1 MRWRLS
7 GWNNAEGNDVI
18 ELAGGFSAVD
28 EAGWMEAA
36 EAALKGRPFDRLR
49 SQTIDGLPIEPI
61 YRGRRDASALAGRAA
76 GMPWTVVA
84 RVELPDPAQ
93 ANALLLEDL
102 ENGAGGLSL
111 VFAPSKHA
119 RGAGLSIDTLAE
131 MDRLLENVLLD
142 LIHIRIDG
150 GYVTRSSLALLVAL
164 AERRGIDPSA
174 LQVTAEIDPIGG
186 FAQKGWTS
194 GTLEAMAPRLWD
206 LVHYCEDIGLKGALT
221 SADGRI
227 WHAAG
232 ASEAQELAYT
242 LATAVTYLREIDRA
256 GRDGLQPQ
264 SRVSVAMAADADQ
277 FATIAKL
284 RAMRKLWAR
293 VLDACGLEQTPLEIH
308 AETAWRMMT
317 RRDPWV
323 NMLRTTV
330 AAFAAGVG
338 GADSVSVLPFTEAL
352 GVPDSFARRV
362 ARNTQTILIEE
373 SNLHRVADPA
383 AGSGAVEALTD
394 ELVREAWKLFQGV
407 EAEGGI
413 EQCVRYGSVHTAIAR
428 SRAARSRLIAS
439 RRAPLT
445 GTSSFP
451 NLAEKPVRVL
461 TFEPHELGVSTADIV
476 LPKPGHGELTA
487 ALVDAAKSGVCTVDL
502 ARARDELRRVDGEPL
517 PTHRLAEPFEALRDA
532 SDAWLNQNGRR
543 PSVLLANFGR
553 VTDFTARSTWAKNFF
568 EAGGIEA
575 QASEALTDGESAAAA
590 LRGTAADIVCLC
602 SSDALYAEQAVE
614 MAEALKGAGAAHVY
628 LAGKLADDDG
638 KLAEAGVEAML
649 YEGCDVLAMLGLIHA
664 NLGLCAPAEGA

>member
-1 MRWRLS
+1 MT
-7 GWNNAEGNDVI
+7 GWDNAEGKDVI

-28 EAGWMEAA
+28 EADWMEAA
-36 EAALKGRPFDRLR
+36 EAALKGRAFDRLR
-49 SQTIDGLPIEPI
+49 SHTIDGLPIEPI

-84 RVELPDPAQ
+84 RVEHPDPAQ
-93 ANALLLEDL
+93 ANALLLEEL

-119 RGAGLSIDTLAE
+119 RGAGLSIDTLCE
-131 MDRLLENVLLD
+131 MDRLLEDVFLD
-142 LIHIRIDG
+142 LVHIRIDG
-150 GYVTRSSLALLVAL
+150 GYLSRSALALLIAL

-174 LQVTAEIDPIGG
+174 LQVSVDIDPIGV
-186 FAQKGWTS
+186 FAHRGWTS
-194 GTLEAMAPRLWD
+194 GSLAAMAPRLWD
-206 LVHYCEDIGLKGALT
+206 LIHYCEDIGLKGALRN
-221 SADGRI
+221 ADGRI

-242 LATAVTYLREIDRA
+242 LATAVTYLREIVSA
-256 GRDGLQPQ
+256 GREGLQPQ
-264 SRVSVAMAADADQ
+264 SRLSVSLAADADQ

-284 RAMRKLWAR
+284 RAMRRLWAR
-293 VLDACGLEQTPLEIH
+293 VLDVCELEQTPLEIH

-323 NMLRTTV
+323 NILRTTV

-352 GVPDSFARRV
+352 GVPDGFARRV

-394 ELVREAWKLFQGV
+394 ELVHEAWKLFQAV

-413 EQCVRYGSVHTAIAR
+413 EQGVRYGSVHAAISK
-428 SRAARSRLIAS
+428 SRAARSRLIAA
-439 RRAPLT
+439 RKAPLT

-461 TFEPHELGVSTADIV
+461 NCEPQELGVYTAHFV
-476 LPKPGHGELTA
+476 LPKPGRGELTA
-487 ALVDAAKSGVCTVDL
+487 ALVAAAKSGACTVDL
-502 ARARDELRRVDGEPL
+502 ARARDALRRVEGAPL
-517 PTHRLAEPFEALRDA
+517 LTYRLAEPFEALRDA
-532 SDAWLNQNGRR
+532 SDAHLKQTGRR
-543 PSVLLANFGR
+543 PKVLLANFGR

-575 QASEALTDGESAAAA
+575 QASEPLEDGKSAAAA
-590 LRGTAADIVCLC
+590 LREMAADIVCLC
-602 SSDALYAEQAVE
+602 SSDALYAEKAVE

-628 LAGKLADDDG
+628 LAGRLADEDG
-638 KLAEAGVEAML
+638 DLAKAGVEAMF
-649 YEGCDVLAMLGLIHA
+649 YEGCDVLAALGLIHA
-664 NLGLCAPAEGA
+664 NLGLCAPADPA